1 MAYENRKTKNQEHW
15 LKMKKIA
22 LRKHESGERLTLE
35 ETSYAIWDPKNE
47 KHPMTCMG
55 ILKIEKRALSKL
67 KEALKKYHIHD
78 LSDVIE
84 PRYREY
90 GKPSLAENA

>member
-1 MAYENRKTKNQEHW
+1 MAYEIRNTKTTEHW

-35 ETSYAIWDPKNE
+35 ETSYAIWDPKTE
-47 KHPMTCMG
+47 SHPMTCMG
-55 ILKIEKRALSKL
+55 ILKIEKRAMEKL
-67 KEALKKYHIHD
+67 RTALKRYNIHD

-90 GKPSLAENA
+90 GKPSLAENT